1 MIKHYPEIISVE
13 KYSAKEVTLKFMVL
27 PEYEGFQG
35 HFVEQP
41 IFPGVGQID
50 LVIKSSCEQFQLDPY
65 QFCDIPQIKFMK
77 IILPNDCL
85 ALNLIQEN
93 NAISFK
99 FYIKEQIVSQGKI
112 KYV

>member
-1 MIKHYPEIISVE
+1 MIKHYPEIKSVE
-13 KYSAKEVTLKFMVL
+13 KHSAEEVTLNFIVL
-27 PEYEGFQG
+27 PKYEGFQG
-35 HFVEQP
+35 HFPNQP

-50 LVIKSSCEQFQLDPY
+50 LVIKSACEQFELDPY

-85 ALNLIQEN
+85 TLHLIKEN

-99 FYIKEQIVSQGKI
+99 FQIKEQIVSQGKI

>member
-1 MIKHYPEIISVE
+1 MIKHYPEIKNVE
-13 KYSAKEVTLKFMVL
+13 KHSVDEITLNFIVS
-27 PEYEGFQG
+27 PEYEGFNG
-35 HFVEQP
+35 HFLNQP

-77 IILPNDCL
+77 IILPNDSL
-85 ALNLIQEN
+85 SLHLVREN
-93 NAISFK
+93 NAISFR
-99 FYIKEQIVSQGKI
+99 FHIWEHMISQGKI